1 VNNRIATEFRKITN
15 TNKSTFPSCVRV
27 GFLSL
32 RGTSR
37 VTETGTI
44 TIPRELR
51 EHFKIEKGDIIGF
64 YLDDQD
70 RLFIKKS

>member
-1 VNNRIATEFRKITN
+1 
-15 TNKSTFPSCVRV
+15 V
-27 GFLSL
+27 GFLSV